1 MLNKSGHK
9 TLQLSLEMSNIYDK
23 PARNVPRPL
32 SFCFIGQTYLNDYKK

>member
-23 PARNVPRPL
+23 PARNSL
-32 SFCFIGQTYLNDYKK
+32 HHSSFRFIGQTYLNDRKK

>member
-23 PARNVPRPL
+23 PARNVSPL
-32 SFCFIGQTYLNDYKK
+32 SFLPFYWLNLNDYKK